1 MIYYK
6 TKLTNHAMDL
16 YTPLYVVVLSYSAII
31 AVFSIASLS
40 FEIRNAFRTVTANR
54 EFFSLLNRL
63 SGRYVILNIFR
74 VYSVA
79 FMISWLLLS
88 VPLINS
94 ILGGSVFISY
104 MDWDTFKSYLGE
116 LQSQDFNHYFAVVFF
131 TIIGVKGY
139 WVVKRMADI
148 LRRDELGVSVMGY
161 WGAQSDFRS

>member
-1 MIYYK
+1 
-6 TKLTNHAMDL
+6 
-16 YTPLYVVVLSYSAII
+16 
-31 AVFSIASLS
+31 
-40 FEIRNAFRTVTANR
+40 
-54 EFFSLLNRL
+54 
-63 SGRYVILNIFR
+63 
-74 VYSVA
+74 
-79 FMISWLLLS
+79 
-88 VPLINS
+88 
-94 ILGGSVFISY
+94 